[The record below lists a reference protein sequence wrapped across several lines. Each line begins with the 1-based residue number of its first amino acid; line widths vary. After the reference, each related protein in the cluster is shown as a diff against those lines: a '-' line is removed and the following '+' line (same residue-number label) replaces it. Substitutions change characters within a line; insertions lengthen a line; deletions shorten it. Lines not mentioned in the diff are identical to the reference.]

1 MGAIFTT
8 FGIDW
13 HLLVINAINFG
24 LLLAGLTYFLYKPLG
39 AMLET
44 RRQKV
49 AQGVSDAEEAGKRL
63 GEIEQ
68 SKGEILAGAG
78 KEADGII
85 AASRDTASAKAKEI
99 LSQADAAAARSVAQA
114 QAQSSEMKAKAIEE
128 SKQEVA
134 RMIVLGIDKLAR
146 EAK

>member
-13 HLLVINAINFG
+13 HLLLINAVNFG

-39 AMLET
+39 NMLEA
-44 RRQKV
+44 RRKAV
-49 AQGVSDAEEAGKRL
+49 AQGVADAEAATKKL
-63 GEIEQ
+63 GEIEH
-68 SKGEILAGAG
+68 SKGEILAEAG

-85 AASRDTASAKAKEI
+85 AASRDTAASKAKEI
-99 LSQADAAAARSVAQA
+99 MSQAEAAAARAVAQA
-114 QAQSSEMKAKAIEE
+114 QAQSSEMKARAIEE

-134 RMIVLGIDKLAR
+134 RMIVLGIEKLA
-146 EAK
+146 KTSK